1 LSFGSIVALRGVKEL
16 KRWIRGETEQKSV
29 SLSDPDALGIFGVTP
44 TIAGPSINAATA
56 LRVPAVFS
64 AIALASGAIG
74 SLPAKV
80 FLAAADQGGKRAA
93 KDHPA
98 YRLVHDEAN
107 DWTSAG
113 ELRGQLTA
121 DALLHGSG
129 YAFANRVNGRVIE
142 FIRLDPRSITVKI
155 DEASGEPSYVHRVDT
170 RERTYSFRDILHI
183 AAPLGVSPISAGKEA
198 IGLASVLER
207 RAAQLF
213 GSGARPSGILSQEK
227 GLGAGADGGQQR
239 VNNLRKAWRAWQS
252 GNSSD
257 PLILDEGLTYTQ
269 AEMTSTDA
277 QFLEN
282 RRFQIE
288 EIARLFRVPP
298 PMLFDLERA
307 TWSNSEEMAQQFLT
321 LTLRPWLDAWEWAY
335 ARVLLSAEERAE
347 GYYVEFILDDLL
359 SANAA
364 TRATTYAQYRAM
376 GAMTANEVRSG
387 LNLPAMP
394 GADTLDNPNITVAKP
409 SGENDNTIPG
419 KDAA

>member
-1 LSFGSIVALRGVKEL
+1 MRGMKEL
-16 KRWIRGETEQKSV
+16 KRLFLGETEKKSV
-29 SLSDPDALGIFGVTP
+29 SLNDPDAFGIFGVTP
-44 TIAGPSINAATA
+44 TVSGPSINAATA
-56 LRVPAVFS
+56 MRVPAVHS
-64 AIALASGAIG
+64 AIVLIAGTIG

-80 FLAAADQGGKRAA
+80 FLKEPSGGKRTAS
-93 KDHPA
+93 DHAA

-129 YAFANRVNGRVIE
+129 FAYANRINGRVIE

-207 RAAQLF
+207 HAAQLF
-213 GSGARPSGILSQEK
+213 GSGARPSAILSKENK
-227 GLGAGADGGQQR
+227 AGTGTDGGAS
-239 VNNLRKAWRAWQS
+239 VITNIRKAWRAWQAN
-252 GNSSD
+252 GNAD
-257 PLILDEGLTYTQ
+257 PLFLDDGWTYNPAT
-269 AEMTSTDA
+269 MTSTDA

-288 EIARLFRVPP
+288 EISRLFRVPP

-335 ARVLLSAEERAE
+335 ARVLISTEERAD
-347 GYYVEFILDDLL
+347 GFYVEFILDDLL

-387 LNLPAMP
+387 LNLPAKP
-394 GADTLDNPNITVAKP
+394 GADTLDNPNITPGKP
-409 SGENDNTIPG
+409 VGENDNSIPG

>member
-1 LSFGSIVALRGVKEL
+1 MKEL
-16 KRWIRGETEQKSV
+16 KRLFLGETEKKSV
-29 SLSDPDALGIFGVTP
+29 SLNNPDAFGIFGVTP
-44 TIAGPSINAATA
+44 TVSGPSINAATA
-56 LRVPAVFS
+56 LRVPAVHS
-64 AIALASGAIG
+64 AIVLIAGTIG

-80 FLAAADQGGKRAA
+80 FLKEPSGGKRTAS
-93 KDHPA
+93 DHAA

-129 YAFANRVNGRVIE
+129 YAHVGRNFAGRAV
-142 FIRLDPRSITVKI
+142 FFTRLDPRSITIKI
-155 DEASGEPSYVHRVDT
+155 DDASGEPSYVQRDNAG
-170 RERTYSFRDILHI
+170 REVSFHYRDILHI

-198 IGLASVLER
+198 IGLATVLER
-207 RAAQLF
+207 HAAQLF
-213 GSGARPSGILSQEK
+213 GSGARPSAILSKE
-227 GLGAGADGGQQR
+227 GRANTGSDGGAS
-239 VNNLRKAWRAWQS
+239 VMANIKKAFRAWQAN
-252 GNSSD
+252 GNAD
-257 PLILDEGLTYTQ
+257 PLFLDDGWTYNPAT
-269 AEMTSTDA
+269 MTSTDA

-298 PMLFDLERA
+298 PMLFDLTRA

-347 GYYVEFILDDLL
+347 GFYVEFILDDLL

-387 LNLPAMP
+387 LNLPAKP
-394 GADTLDNPNITVAKP
+394 GADTLDNPNITPGKP
-409 SGENDNTIPG
+409 VGENDNTIPA